1 MVINGLMISSTRHAP
16 PHYKNLT
23 TPFKHLGDS
32 DFDFLIER
40 VMHER
45 HVSSNDQNY
54 QLYEAA
60 KTLITAAKHIN
71 AMLKST
77 TVTILT
83 PVDQTV
89 QVLMQLDKEELD
101 TELYAYLHESGSE
114 KAVMDYLDKS
124 ISIVDPLIIL
134 TYTKCKLAPSRFYVT
149 VTTKNGF
156 DKVPIPTRSSKGNKT
171 LSLNVHH
178 SGILS
183 YDMNFPC
190 PTELR
195 FLTLEMLGRLI
206 KTDTKG

>member
-16 PHYKNLT
+16 PHYMNLT
-23 TPFKHLGDS
+23 TPFKYLGDS

-71 AMLKST
+71 VMLKAT

-83 PVDQTV
+83 PTDQTV
-89 QVLMQLDKEELD
+89 QVIMKLDKDEMD
-101 TELYAYLHESGSE
+101 IELYAYLHDSSGEKTVLKYWDES
-114 KAVMDYLDKS
+114 DD
-124 ISIVDPLIIL
+124 IVDPLIVL
-134 TYTKCKLAPSRFYVT
+134 TYSRYKLASNRFYVSA
-149 VTTKNGF
+149 TTKSGY
-156 DKVPIPTRSSKGNKT
+156 DKNPLVMRSNKT
-171 LSLNVHH
+171 CKTLPLSVHH

-206 KTDTKG
+206 KSDTKG